1 MISLEEMEIMLEEI
15 TEEFPPEIFNKLNG
29 GIILL
34 PETKKN
40 TKVTQGHLLIL
51 GEYYSGGNMGRY
63 IAIYYGSFV
72 RIYGHLSN
80 ELFRRELIK
89 TLKHEFTH
97 HMESLAGEKD
107 LVKKDAEFLAKFL
120 KRKNQ

>member
-1 MISLEEMEIMLEEI
+1 MISLEEMEIMLDEI

-40 TKVTQGHLLIL
+40 TKVAQGSLLIL

-72 RIYGHLSN
+72 RIFGHLN
-80 ELFRRELIK
+80 RELFRRELIK

-107 LVKKDAEFLAKFL
+107 LAKKDAEFLAKFL